1 VLFLSVLTLLPL
13 DRRDTIGAELL
24 SRYHRDVNMM
34 WVAVFRLGDEIA
46 SRGANHFAE
55 AEEGVLNLL
64 SVGVSR
70 GNVGSFYVCLSHP

>member
-1 VLFLSVLTLLPL
+1 MLASLPL
-13 DRRDTIGAELL
+13 DRRDTIGTELF

-34 WVAVFRLGDEIA
+34 WVAVFGLGDEIA

-55 AEEGVLNLL
+55 AEESVLDFL

-70 GNVGSFYVCLSHP
+70 GNVDGFYVCLAHP